1 MIYKKDEK
9 NNLIYPV
16 IISASRRTD
25 IPAFFSEW
33 FIDKL
38 KKGYL
43 IWKNPFN
50 QKNYVV
56 SFKNTRL
63 IVFWTKYAEP
73 MIKYLNL
80 IVEMGLNYYFTYTI
94 NDYEE
99 ENLEPNVPPLKKRIK
114 NFIELSK
121 KIGKE
126 KVIWRFDPLLLSDKI
141 TVDKLIKKIEK
152 VGNEIFKYTEKLV
165 ISFAD
170 INIYK
175 KVQKN
180 LERLNDNYREFRE
193 NEMRTIAKN
202 LLKLAQKWNI
212 DVATCAEKIDLS
224 EYNIKHNRCIDPD
237 LILKLFRNDLELMKY
252 LGVSDNKTFK
262 LNFKKLKDKGQ
273 RRECGCIKSKD
284 IGYYNTCMHL
294 CRYCYANFSDELVK
308 INITRYKKEN
318 ESII

>member
-1 MIYKKDEK
+1 MNCKKYEK
-9 NNLIYPV
+9 NNLIFPV
-16 IISASRRTD
+16 IISASRVTD

-50 QKNYVV
+50 QKKYVIY
-56 SFKNTRL
+56 FKNTRL

-73 MIKYLNL
+73 MMKHLNL
-80 IVEMGLNYYFTYTI
+80 IDEMGFNYYFTYTV

-99 ENLEPNVPPLKKRIK
+99 ENLEPNVPPLEKRIK

-126 KVIWRFDPLLLSDKI
+126 KVIWRFDPLILSDKI
-141 TVDKLIKKIEK
+141 TVNELIKKIER
-152 VGNEIFKYTEKLV
+152 VGNEISKYTEKLV

-170 INIYK
+170 INTYK
-175 KVQKN
+175 KVRNN
-180 LERLNDNYREFRE
+180 LAKLGDNYRELKE
-193 NEMRTIAKN
+193 DEIKIIAKN
-202 LLKLAQKWNI
+202 LYGRAKKWGI
-212 DVATCAEKIDLS
+212 EIATCAEKIDLS
-224 EYNIKHNRCIDPD
+224 EYDIKHNRCIDPE
-237 LILKLFRNDLELMKY
+237 LILKLFNDDMELMKF
-252 LGVSDNKTFK
+252 LGVIDDETFK
-262 LNFKKLKDKGQ
+262 LNFKKLKDRGQ
-273 RRECGCIKSKD
+273 RKECGCIKSKD
-284 IGYYNTCMHL
+284 IGCYNTCMHL

-308 INITRYKKEN
+308 KNLKRYKPEN

>member
-1 MIYKKDEK
+1 MIYKKDKK

-73 MIKYLNL
+73 VIKYLNL
-80 IVEMGLNYYFTYTI
+80 IDEMGFNYYFTYTV
-94 NDYEE
+94 NDYED
-99 ENLEPNVPPLKKRIK
+99 ENLEPNVPSLEKRIK

-121 KIGKE
+121 RIGKE

-141 TVDKLIKKIEK
+141 TVDKLIKKIKK

-170 INIYK
+170 INVYK

-180 LERLNDNYREFRE
+180 LGKLNDNYREFKE

-202 LLKLAQKWNI
+202 LSKLAQKWNI
-212 DVATCAEKIDLS
+212 DVAICAEKINLS

-237 LILKLFRNDLELMKY
+237 LILKLFGNDLELMKY